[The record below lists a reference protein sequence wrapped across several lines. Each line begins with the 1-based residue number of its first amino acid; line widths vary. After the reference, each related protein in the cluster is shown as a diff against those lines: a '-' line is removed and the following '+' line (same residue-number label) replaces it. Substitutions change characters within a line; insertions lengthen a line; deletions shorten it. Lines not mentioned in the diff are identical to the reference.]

1 MSGANRLTAV
11 LASRRLGPE
20 SLELFPTPPPWATRA
35 LVSEIL
41 RGHLGIDPSVL
52 TALDPA
58 CGRGHMAIP
67 LAESFA
73 SVVATDVHD
82 WGFGVRRDLDF
93 TFASREDFPPV
104 DWMITNPPFTLA
116 ERFLVKALSFV
127 RLGVAML
134 LRLQFLEGGERY
146 RQIYGPN
153 GRRPIL
159 HCPFSERVPM
169 IEDVWDPEASSA
181 TAYSWF
187 IWSKVDGPML
197 MPTLHIP
204 PGMEQRYT
212 RLSDMALATPGE
224 AACRRAAKRAEA
236 P

>member
-1 MSGANRLTAV
+1 MSGANRSTAV
-11 LASRRLGPE
+11 MASRISGPE
-20 SLELFPTPPPWATRA
+20 SLELFPTPPWATRA
-35 LVSEIL
+35 LVHEIL
-41 RGHLGIDPSVL
+41 RGHLGIDTSAL

-104 DWMITNPPFTLA
+104 DWMIANPPFTLA

-127 RLGVAML
+127 RQGVAML
-134 LRLQFLEGGERY
+134 LRLQILEGGERY
-146 RQIYGPN
+146 RLIYGDPA
-153 GRRPIL
+153 RRPMLI
-159 HCPFSERVPM
+159 CPFAERVPM

-181 TAYSWF
+181 TAYVWLV
-187 IWSKVDGPML
+187 WSVAGS
-197 MPTLHIP
+197 PTLPLALHIP
-204 PGMEQRYT
+204 PGMQKLYT
-212 RLSDMALATPGE
+212 KPGDMVLATPGE
-224 AACRRAAKRAEA
+224 AAKRRRARRAEA